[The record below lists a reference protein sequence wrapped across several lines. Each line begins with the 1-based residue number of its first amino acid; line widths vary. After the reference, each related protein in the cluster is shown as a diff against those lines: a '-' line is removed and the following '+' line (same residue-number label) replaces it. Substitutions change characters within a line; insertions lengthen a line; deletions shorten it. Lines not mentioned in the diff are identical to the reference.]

1 MMARPVKKTP
11 EQWKEE
17 ILSAAKKLFLS
28 KGYEETSVSDIMEA
42 AGGAK
47 GMFYRFFPTKEA
59 AMHTLGD
66 RMFLENNPFEAVRG
80 CPNLNGLQ
88 KIQKLLAVDRSDTER
103 EEINTQAVS
112 ILKDPRILAAAVE
125 ANRRILTPLWF
136 ELLEEGRMDGSIR
149 TEYTRE
155 LSELL
160 PLINFWLM
168 PSVFPATNEQTLHKY
183 RFLMEVLAALGLPLL
198 DEASAART
206 ENILK
211 KITSDGGEQ
220 T

>member
-1 MMARPVKKTP
+1 
-11 EQWKEE
+11 
-17 ILSAAKKLFLS
+17 
-28 KGYEETSVSDIMEA
+28 
-42 AGGAK
+42 
-47 GMFYRFFPTKEA
+47 
-59 AMHTLGD
+59 
-66 RMFLENNPFEAVRG
+66 
-80 CPNLNGLQ
+80 
-88 KIQKLLAVDRSDTER
+88 
-103 EEINTQAVS
+103 
-112 ILKDPRILAAAVE
+112 
-125 ANRRILTPLWF
+125 
-136 ELLEEGRMDGSIR
+136 MDGSIR